1 MHVLTAIVVLE
12 VFALVFL
19 VANVQEQSMVDVSKY
34 IEENADGK
42 KYIKYVEFNA
52 TYEALCKAYQMD
64 VDTYGKDI
72 HLNWVELLAY
82 TAAKTGGE
90 FGKKSISILEQV
102 SKELQAGATLESL
115 TKKMKYYSYYEQ
127 AYDTVLGGLVG
138 TYKQQKEDGTSEEAY
153 GLMAYSPI
161 AKGFDYNSYDDFGAS
176 RSYGFSRPHQ
186 GHDMMG
192 LIGTP
197 IIAVESGYVEAVGWN
212 QYGGW
217 RIGIRSLDG
226 KRYYYYAHL
235 RQNRPYAEGLEEG
248 KVVTAGDVIGYM
260 GHTGYST
267 TENTNNI
274 KVVHLHFGLE
284 LVFDESQKESDNEIW
299 VDCYALTEFLK
310 KNRSEVVRD
319 ETTKEWKRVNQMED
333 PRVQEYLNEHPDSA
347 AIEKT

>member
-102 SKELQAGATLESL
+102 SKELQAGATMESL

-248 KVVTAGDVIGYM
+248 KVVTTGDVIGYM